1 MESLNLDGL
10 AYFLGNEVLR
20 TYLAPDVL
28 AVLGSLNLDLLAGFL
43 SSGSFDFLA
52 HLLRY
57 FDSDV
62 FADFLAYL
70 EPALLERTLGYHLR
84 FLDNLRHYTG
94 LEDITAFPGLCIT
107 QRFGRRGN

>member
-43 SSGSFDFLA
+43 SSGSFDLLA
-52 HLLRY
+52 LFLRY
-57 FDSDV
+57 IDSDKL
-62 FADFLAYL
+62 ADVLAYL
-70 EPALLERTLGYHLR
+70 ESALLEWALGDYLR
-84 FLDNLRHYTG
+84 FLLNDTTG
-94 LEDITAFPGLCIT
+94 LEVVAAFLGLGVT
-107 QRFGRRGN
+107 HRGTS